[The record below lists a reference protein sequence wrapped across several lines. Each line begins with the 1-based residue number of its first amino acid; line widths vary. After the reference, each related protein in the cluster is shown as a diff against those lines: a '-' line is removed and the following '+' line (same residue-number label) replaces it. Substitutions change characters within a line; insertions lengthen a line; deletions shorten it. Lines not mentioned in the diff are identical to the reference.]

1 MNKHQKYKKDFR
13 VSIFDNFIDG
23 LRKLI
28 TLPFQSSANKYS
40 GEVRDLKIE
49 YAQTKWDEIQELLSL
64 GGPARFK
71 QAVIEADKLFDLV
84 LKNSG
89 ARGENMGMRL
99 KNAQK
104 KFTWEVYQGTWQAH
118 KIRNEIVHQSDREIL
133 NHEAIDA
140 VDKFKKGLNELHIL

>member
-1 MNKHQKYKKDFR
+1 MKKKKDFK
-13 VSIFDNFIDG
+13 VTIFDSFIEG

-28 TLPFQSSANKYS
+28 TLPFQSSANKYG
-40 GEVRDLKIE
+40 GEARALKLE
-49 YAQTKWDEIQELLSL
+49 YIQTKWDEIQELLSL

-89 ARGENMGMRL
+89 SRGENMGMRL

-104 KFTWEVYQGTWQAH
+104 KFTWEVYQGIWQAH
-118 KIRNEIVHQSDREIL
+118 KIRNEIVHESDREL
-133 NHEAIDA
+133 LSHEAKDA
-140 VDKFKKGLNELHIL
+140 VDKFKKGLSELHIL